1 MFDRDRVIE
10 NLIDDDFLAIIDN
23 GDHEYLYD
31 ILHGGFKG
39 YNEMT
44 DNELAVECDERDI
57 SYLFGE
63 DDDTFVDV
71 NETGGKW

>member
-1 MFDRDRVIE
+1 MTGVQTCA
-10 NLIDDDFLAIIDN
+10 LP
-23 GDHEYLYD
+23 

-44 DNELAVECDERDI
+44 DNELAIECDERDI

-63 DDDTFVDV
+63 DDDTFIDV